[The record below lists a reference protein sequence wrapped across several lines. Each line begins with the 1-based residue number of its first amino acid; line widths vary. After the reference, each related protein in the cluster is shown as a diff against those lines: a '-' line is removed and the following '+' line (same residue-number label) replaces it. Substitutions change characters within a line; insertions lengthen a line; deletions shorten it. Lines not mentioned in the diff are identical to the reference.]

1 MDKPT
6 YRAYLCF
13 GPNCGPKGASAL
25 LDFLTREVE
34 THGLESTVSVSA
46 TGCQAHCESGP
57 TMVIFPGPTYYQAI
71 DRERLSRIVVEHF
84 VGGRPVADYFWTG
97 VRRRI
102 IPGGKPS
109 LRPIPMPVQGKISSA
124 PGSSIPASP
133 KPKRPPKEVDD
144 FKW

>member
-1 MDKPT
+1 MET
-6 YRAYLCF
+6 SAYRAYLCF

-25 LDFLTREVE
+25 LDFLAHEVE

-57 TMVIFPGPTYYQAI
+57 TMVVFPGPTYYQGI
-71 DRERLSRIVVEHF
+71 DRERLSRIVTEHF

-102 IPGGKPS
+102 IPGGKS
-109 LRPIPMPVQGKISSA
+109 NLRPIPLPARAEIEAA
-124 PGSSIPASP
+124 PGRPIPANP
-133 KPKRPPKEVDD
+133 KPKPPPKEVDD
-144 FKW
+144 FRW